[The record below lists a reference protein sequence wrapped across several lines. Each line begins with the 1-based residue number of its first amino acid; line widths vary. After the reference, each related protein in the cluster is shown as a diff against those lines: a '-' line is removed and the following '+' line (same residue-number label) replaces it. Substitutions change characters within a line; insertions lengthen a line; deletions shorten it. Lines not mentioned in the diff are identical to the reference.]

1 MLNHWLQLIHQG
13 GLLAAVIGFVLLIVV
28 NFVPVLPIPLIA
40 ATLGAVFD
48 FWPALLVAWGGATA
62 GAILKFWIERTFL
75 QKHALKLLSHFAMTE
90 VILNFLEK
98 NGFLAVLVTR
108 LIPVFPSS
116 IVNLAG
122 AVARIPTRTFVWATL
137 IGKLPTMMAFTL
149 AGNEFKHHPWTAAAL
164 IVIYGGVVVIA
175 SFKLRAALRNR
186 TRVRAEPSLD
196 AGEDTPN

>member
-13 GLLAAVIGFVLLIVV
+13 GVFAAGVGFVLLIVV
-28 NFVPVLPIPLIA
+28 NFIPVLPIPLIA
-40 ATLGAVFD
+40 ATVGAVFD
-48 FWPALLVAWGGATA
+48 FWPALLIAWGGATA

-75 QKHALKLLSHFAMTE
+75 QKQALRLLSHFAMTE

-98 NGFLAVLVTR
+98 NGFLAVLATR

-122 AVARIPTRTFVWATL
+122 AVARIPTRTFVWATV

-149 AGNEFKHHPWTAAAL
+149 AGNELTHHPWTAVAL
-164 IVIYGGVVVIA
+164 IVIYGAVVVIA
-175 SFKLRAALRNR
+175 SFKLRAALRHR
-186 TRVRAEPSLD
+186 TSLPVERASD
-196 AGEDTPN
+196 AGEDTLN